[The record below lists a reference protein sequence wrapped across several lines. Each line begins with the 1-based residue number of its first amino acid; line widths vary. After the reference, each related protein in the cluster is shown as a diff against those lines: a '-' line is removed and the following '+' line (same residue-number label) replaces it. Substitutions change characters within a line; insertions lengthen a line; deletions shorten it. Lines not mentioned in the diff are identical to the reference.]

1 MKYIYSDDKGHYNAH
16 TAFSRLTTESV
27 GYSILECILHHP
39 GITQKGCN
47 CHTAP
52 EYGRYSG
59 YRSCIYARLVKDG
72 ALKLGKGNRGYFIT
86 RYGRDIIRE
95 ACLRAIDED

>member
-1 MKYIYSDDKGHYNAH
+1 MKYIYSDDKGCYNAH
-16 TAFSRLTTESV
+16 KAFSRQTTESV

-52 EYGRYSG
+52 GYGCYSG

-86 RYGRDIIRE
+86 PYGKDIIKE
-95 ACLRAIDED
+95 ACLRSIDED

>member
-1 MKYIYSDDKGHYNAH
+1 MKYIYSADKGFYNAH

-39 GITQKGCN
+39 GITQKHCN
-47 CHTAP
+47 CRTAP
-52 EYGRYSG
+52 DYGCYSG

-72 ALKLGKGNRGYFIT
+72 ALKLGKSNRGYFIT
-86 RYGRDIIRE
+86 RYGTDLMKE
-95 ACLRAIDED
+95 ACLRSIDED